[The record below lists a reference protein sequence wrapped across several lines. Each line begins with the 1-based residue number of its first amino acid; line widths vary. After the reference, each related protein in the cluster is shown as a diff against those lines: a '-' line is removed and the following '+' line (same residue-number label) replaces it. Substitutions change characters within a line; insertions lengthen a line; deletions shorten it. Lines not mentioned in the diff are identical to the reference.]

1 MTNRRDLV
9 VALLGLLSAA
19 CASPPANPLEVPS
32 YAADDPRPQQG
43 GFVRDVRL
51 EEVERDETKYILM
64 AWRVGDVLTLG
75 AMTQGPFVGHVRWSL
90 DDALFD
96 FDVVAKPASQDVP
109 VRVTGA
115 PAAAGPLRGETA
127 GFRDYRWTNIDL
139 ASPVWLSNDQ
149 CALSVTF
156 EAADGAVV
164 TLPDRG
170 AYAVRMIQR

>member
-1 MTNRRDLV
+1 MINRRDLV

-51 EEVERDETKYILM
+51 EEVEQDETKYILM

-90 DDALFD
+90 DDALLD

-139 ASPVWLSNDQ
+139 ASPVWLSDDQ

-170 AYAVRMIQR
+170 AYAVRMIER